1 MMTENIKKDRKGEK
15 GAAMIMA
22 LLVSFLLLVAS
33 AGLLLEASMNS
44 ANVTDAVAEQQA
56 YHAAESGIQSAV
68 HILRCQKNDKPDC
81 SDVRANPLLNPSA
94 SPTPVATSPDN
105 QINYSRAIDPV
116 TSSTSGTARNLSRWM
131 NYNSTCG
138 VSLLPCVQMNTT
150 GYQFALDLSDPD
162 NTSSNVSFILSGRF
176 NDHETGNETM
186 KVYHGATANDTLT
199 VIYEPPPAVA
209 DQDLSGGPMSA
220 NYGKLKFIRQG
231 NGARVLSDNRVTI
244 DLQMSEPY
252 EATKTMRAWILST
265 SSASETPKVIFD
277 SQTLTLA
284 GSAIS
289 LNFAAAPS
297 TGWSNI
303 ESIVPPTSEPLLG
316 YRARPT
322 EGAAGNVIG
331 GRMTAP
337 EPVRLLIKST
347 GFGPR
352 GAKKELQAIIQ
363 KNFFLGLT
371 APAALTLV
379 GPHRTGCDGGLPSV
393 PAGDCSVEKSHFYF
407 DIGDSAVVRYSGQD
421 QVSTDIIPPIGTTNP
436 QSLDCVENYIA
447 GSNVDPQ
454 CSDNFPNGSLHF
466 HGNIEG
472 SPADVNTETP
482 YWLRSP
488 ERLDTEIHRM
498 ANVAKSSG
506 RFFPS
511 GVTPT
516 NFGDPANSTGITF
529 CDGDVDLSGNGGGIL
544 VVTGTL
550 TLKGAFTFKGMIIVT
565 GKGGVHRSGGGGQTG
580 YLVGNVVVAPYQNSK
595 IVDRVIPGP
604 PAQEI
609 DDPPGIFLAP
619 HYDITGGGSSNLQFN
634 SAALQSSLTAISN
647 FVLGVME
654 K

>member
-68 HILRCQKNDKPDC
+68 HILRCQKNDKPGC
-81 SDVRANPLLNPSA
+81 ADVRALPPLNPSP
-94 SPTPVATSPDN
+94 SPSPMDTRADN
-105 QINYSRAIDPV
+105 QITYTRAVDPV

-138 VSLLPCVQMNTT
+138 VALLPCVEMNTN
-150 GYQFALDLSDPD
+150 GYRFALDISDPD
-162 NTSSNVSFILSGRF
+162 NTNKNVSFTLSGRL
-176 NDHETGNETM
+176 NEHEAGGNESV
-186 KVYHGATANDTLT
+186 KVYQGATVNDTLT
-199 VIYEPPPAVA
+199 VIYEPPPPVV
-209 DQDLSGGPMSA
+209 DQDLSGGPMTA
-220 NYGKLKFIRQG
+220 NYGKLKFIKQG
-231 NGARVLSDNRVTI
+231 AGAKITSDNRLTL
-244 DLQMSEPY
+244 DLQMTRPY
-252 EATKTMRAWILST
+252 EATKTLRAWILT
-265 SSASETPKVIFD
+265 TASPSDIPKVIFD

-289 LNFAAAPS
+289 LDFANVPS

-303 ESIVPPTSEPLLG
+303 ETIVPPTTEPLLG
-316 YRARPT
+316 YRAQPS

-347 GFGPR
+347 GYGPR

-379 GPHRTGCDGGLPSV
+379 GPHRTGCDGGLPSI
-393 PAGDCSVEKSHFYF
+393 PAGPCTEEKSHFYF

-436 QSLDCVENYIA
+436 QSLTCVENFIQ
-447 GSNVDPQ
+447 GSNSDPQ
-454 CSDNFPNGSLHF
+454 CNDNYPNGSLHF
-466 HGNIEG
+466 HGNVEG
-472 SPADVNTETP
+472 SPSNVNTEMP

-488 ERLDTEIHRM
+488 AALDTEIHRM
-498 ANVAKSSG
+498 ASVAMSSG

-511 GVTPT
+511 GVTPS
-516 NFGDPANSTGITF
+516 NWGDQTTQSGITF
-529 CDGDVDLSGNGGGIL
+529 CDGDVEFTGTGGGIL
-544 VVTGTL
+544 VVTGSL
-550 TLKGAFTFKGMIIVT
+550 TLKGNFTFKGMIIVT
-565 GKGGVHRSGGGGQTG
+565 GKGGVHRSGGGSGELT
-580 YLVGNVVVAPYQNSK
+580 GNVVVAPYQNPK
-595 IVDRVIPGP
+595 IVDRVIAGT
-604 PAQEI
+604 PAQQI

-619 HYDITGGGSSNLQFN
+619 YYDINGGGSSNLQFN
-634 SAALQSSLTAISN
+634 SAALQNSLVAISN